1 MMVLINTMVLL
12 EACSYLMLLRCYQ
25 GVARLLA
32 VLRRIQNWPNPKGNL
47 TGMTCDSKKFN
58 ENTMSTGTSDDWLK
72 QNKWL
77 MLKRCHDANPQMP
90 DPLHRKR
97 TACCVYVESGSN
109 PVCCVYLSVH
119 LCVFT
124 APWSLQPVEVHQVRA
139 ASINRSAIPRAPRGM
154 IAGELRVNTAAL
166 VRTHIF
172 DQVWPIF
179 QRCFPTNFLLWV
191 VVVVVPALLFI
202 VMIVG
207 CATGRLSPPRH
218 LYTLGNL
225 ACF

>member
-1 MMVLINTMVLL
+1 MVLIHTMVLL
-12 EACSYLMLLRCYQ
+12 EACSYLMLLRRYQ
-25 GVARLLA
+25 GVARPCC
-32 VLRRIQNWPNPKGNL
+32 VEFRIGQTPQEVQLEWLSIQKN
-47 TGMTCDSKKFN
+47 FN

-77 MLKRCHDANPQMP
+77 MLKRWHDANPQMP
-90 DPLHRKR
+90 DPLHRKC
-97 TACCVYVESGSN
+97 TACCVYVESCSK

-119 LCVFT
+119 SCVFT
-124 APWSLQPVEVHQVRA
+124 APWSLQPIEVHQVRA
-139 ASINRSAIPRAPRGM
+139 ASINRSAIPRAPRGV
-154 IAGELRVNTAAL
+154 IAGKLHVNTAAL
-166 VRTHIF
+166 IRTHIF

-191 VVVVVPALLFI
+191 VVVVPVLLFI

-218 LYTLGNL
+218 LYMLGNL